1 MLLIQEGD
9 LIPKRFQEIITVITL
24 QKNIALHETTVII
37 LRPEANVQTREAA
50 VLILTVPRRGFPL
63 EQGAV
68 AVVLTVVVDQ
78 VLVVE
83 DNN

>member
-37 LRPEANVQTREAA
+37 HRPEANVQTREAA

-63 EQGAV
+63 ERGAV